1 MENLQTQV
9 ESALGLNTDSEVQT
23 TGTSTETDTTSDVA
37 QTTPEAGTDV
47 TSETPTNN
55 NVNKDNAT
63 IRQMREQIANE
74 KRERQKA
81 QELLQRIA
89 DERGIDITKLE
100 EELQSKADQR
110 KASQLNVSPEIAAQI
125 RMQEQR
131 IKELEE
137 QNTRIDFN
145 NRVDLLQKEQNLTE
159 NQVLEFLQNAQAKG
173 FNPLTKGMD
182 LNVLYRAMNFEKL
195 SKAKEASL
203 RQQILNEM
211 QEQREKGN
219 NVVNIKQAPQK
230 QQEVESPDDFMK
242 SLLSKFNK

>member
-1 MENLQTQV
+1 MENLQNAV
-9 ESALGLNTDSEVQT
+9 ASALGEETTSEVQT
-23 TGTSTETDTTSDVA
+23 QEVQNTEPETTTVETPQEPTTETPT
-37 QTTPEAGTDV
+37 
-47 TSETPTNN
+47 TNN

-89 DERGIDITKLE
+89 DEKGIEVSKLE
-100 EELQSKADQR
+100 EELQAKADQR
-110 KASQLNVSPEIAAQI
+110 KANQLNVSPEIATQM

-131 IKELEE
+131 IRELEE

-145 NRVDLLQKEQNLTE
+145 NRVDRLQQEQGLTE

-182 LNVLYRAMNFEKL
+182 LNVLYKAMNFEKI

-211 QEQREKGN
+211 QQQREKGN
-219 NVVNIKQAPQK
+219 TVVSVKPAPQNT
-230 QQEVESPDDFMK
+230 QEVESPDDFMK